1 MTADSSPPPSGADD
15 GAHEP
20 ALIGAPARALT
31 ILPPERAPIPRAA
44 QPDARAL
51 IALSIA
57 FGLALGF
64 YSGSRTGV
72 RPALDAASHSDSA
85 SLTQALPWKTEIAA
99 EAQDRRET
107 AQLVGEVRKLR
118 AQVEQL
124 RHASEA
130 LRTGERLRAL
140 EAGRNATQE
149 SSRAQDRAKLEVAAR
164 LDKVEDRL
172 GRLEKASA
180 DKTPTGAIVRPDK
193 IADDK
198 AADAKAKS
206 LNGRYLLR
214 DVSGGV
220 ALIERRDG
228 LIEEVALGD
237 DLPGAG
243 RVTAIERRGRGW
255 AVVTTKGVIDQREY

>member
-1 MTADSSPPPSGADD
+1 MTADSSPPPSDAGD

-20 ALIGAPARALT
+20 ALIGAPARAVT
-31 ILPPERAPIPRAA
+31 ILPPERALIPRAA
-44 QPDARAL
+44 APDARVL

-72 RPALDAASHSDSA
+72 GPALDAASQSNSA
-85 SLTQALPWKTEIAA
+85 SLAQALPWKTEIAA
-99 EAQDRRET
+99 EAKDRRET
-107 AQLVGEVRKLR
+107 AQLVGELRTLR

-124 RHASEA
+124 RHANEA
-130 LRTGERLRAL
+130 SRAGERRRAL
-140 EAGRNATQE
+140 EAGRDAT
-149 SSRAQDRAKLEVAAR
+149 QDRAKLDVAAR

-172 GRLEKASA
+172 SHLEKASA
-180 DKTPTGAIVRPDK
+180 DKTATGAIARPDK
-193 IADDK
+193 TADDK
-198 AADAKAKS
+198 AAGSKAKN
-206 LNGRYLLR
+206 LNDRYLLR

-220 ALIERRDG
+220 ALLERRDG
-228 LIEEVALGD
+228 LIEEVAPGD

-255 AVVTTKGVIDQREY
+255 AVVTTKGVIDQRAY